1 MKPIFQFSVLVLTSF
16 LLLACEPATEV
27 KNDPTTPESGQ
38 TVPLKV
44 SLAQG
49 VEDLSSAVKAIH
61 NSESFQLLAGI
72 APGTE
77 GSGSPS
83 FAPDLRRDSLVIS
96 LADVSGVYEY
106 SWKKLRKMN
115 NNLLRVF
122 DRTADNE
129 HLIVRLP
136 AQKVK
141 NYHRLFIYAPRDT
154 ALTNNFEAVV
164 SEYLLSRHYLKG
176 LEYKLTS
183 SMKVDDKSLGSVK
196 ISRIRN
202 KVNGF
207 NFSSEYALGSGFVV
221 SNTQNSGDT
230 AVSVYAISKD
240 GVVLFEEK
248 MTSYR
253 ISQENKMRE
262 KVFSLTIGKVTI
274 VRIAG
279 TDSFANAKIYVDGV
293 LQENAKAEIVI
304 TEETNEEKGVTYQ
317 RRDVKL
323 TFDDGTT
330 TTLRE
335 LKGDT
340 IEELGLIF
348 ASVRQIGFASEIIDR
363 IAANIFWTKK

>member
-1 MKPIFQFSVLVLTSF
+1 MKPIFQFSVLFLTS
-16 LLLACEPATEV
+16 LLLFACEPATEM
-27 KNDPTTPESGQ
+27 KNDPANAYNGKS
-38 TVPLKV
+38 VPLKV
-44 SLAQG
+44 SLNQG
-49 VEDLSSAVKAIH
+49 VEELSTAVKTIN
-61 NSESFQLLAGI
+61 NSESFRLLASI
-72 APGTE
+72 VPGSEVT
-77 GSGSPS
+77 GNPS
-83 FAPDLRRDSLVIS
+83 FAPNWRRDSLLIT
-96 LADVSGVYEY
+96 LEDVAGVYEY
-106 SWKKLRKMN
+106 SWKKLKRMN

-122 DRTADNE
+122 DRTADND

-136 AQKVK
+136 VQKLK
-141 NYHRLFIYAPRDT
+141 NYHRLFIFTPRDT
-154 ALTNNFEAVV
+154 ALTNNFEADV
-164 SEYLLSRHYLKG
+164 SEYMLSRHYQKG
-176 LEYKLTS
+176 LEYKLKS
-183 SMKVDDKSLGSVK
+183 SMKVNDKSIGLVN

-202 KVNGF
+202 KVNGI
-207 NFSSEYALGSGFVV
+207 NFTSEYVLGSGYMV
-221 SNTQNSGDT
+221 SNKQNSGDT

-240 GVVLFEEK
+240 GKVLFEEK
-248 MTSYR
+248 ITSYKVN
-253 ISQENKMRE
+253 QESKMRE

-304 TEETNEEKGVTYQ
+304 TEETNEERGVTFK

-363 IAANIFWTKK
+363 IAANIFWTKN

>member
-1 MKPIFQFSVLVLTSF
+1 M
-16 LLLACEPATEV
+16 EE
-27 KNDPTTPESGQ
+27 
-38 TVPLKV
+38 
-44 SLAQG
+44 
-49 VEDLSSAVKAIH
+49 LSTAVKTIN

-72 APGTE
+72 VPGSDVT
-77 GSGSPS
+77 GNPS
-83 FAPDLRRDSLVIS
+83 FAPDLRRDSLLIT
-96 LADVSGVYEY
+96 LEDVAGVYEY
-106 SWKKLRKMN
+106 SWKKVKRMN

-122 DRTADNE
+122 DRTADNY
-129 HLIVRLP
+129 HLIVRFP
-136 AQKVK
+136 VQKLK
-141 NYHRLFIYAPRDT
+141 NYHRLFIFTPRDT
-154 ALTNNFEAVV
+154 TLTNNFEADVN
-164 SEYLLSRHYLKG
+164 EYMLSRHYQKG
-176 LEYKLTS
+176 LEYKLKS
-183 SMKVDDKSLGSVK
+183 SMKVDDKSLGLVS

-207 NFSSEYALGSGFVV
+207 NFTSEYALGSGYVV
-221 SNTQNSGDT
+221 SNKQNSGDT
-230 AVSVYAISKD
+230 AVSVYSISKE
-240 GVVLFEEK
+240 GKVLFEEK

-253 ISQENKMRE
+253 VNQENKMRE

-304 TEETNEEKGVTYQ
+304 TEETNEEKGITYQ

-335 LKGDT
+335 LKGET

-363 IAANIFWTKK
+363 IAANIYWTKK